1 MRKKLPKLSR
11 RARNAETAM
20 RRAVRRRIAENH
32 ALGIPVYVWR
42 DGKVVTVP
50 PPAKKKSR

>member
-1 MRKKLPKLSR
+1 MRKKTPKISR
-11 RARNAETAM
+11 RGKQALNAM
-20 RRAVRRRIAENH
+20 RMAVRRAIAENH

-50 PPAKKKSR
+50 PPNGKKSR